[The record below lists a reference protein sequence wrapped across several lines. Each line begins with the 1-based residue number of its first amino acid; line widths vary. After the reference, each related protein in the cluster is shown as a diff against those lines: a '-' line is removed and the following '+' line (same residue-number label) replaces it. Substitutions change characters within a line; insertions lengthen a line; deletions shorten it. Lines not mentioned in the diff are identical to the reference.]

1 MPDLGFDKLGPFPI
15 LQIVGA
21 IIILSG
27 LALAVYRGTRDRRLS
42 IDQLPQ
48 PSSTR
53 WYFDGP
59 LKASLDSL
67 HDQYKV
73 LCSIDNEIERIGE
86 EFRNQTRLLEGVKQ
100 KLSEIRDQGIIRRR

>member
-1 MPDLGFDKLGPFPI
+1 MPDLGIDKLGPFPI

-86 EFRNQTRLLEGVKQ
+86 EFRNHTRLLD
-100 KLSEIRDQGIIRRR
+100 EIRNELRESNARGRRR

>member
-1 MPDLGFDKLGPFPI
+1 MPDLGIDKLGPFPI

-73 LCSIDNEIERIGE
+73 LCSIDNTVEKFGE
-86 EFRNQTRLLEGVKQ
+86 EFRNHTRLLE
-100 KLSEIRDQGIIRRR
+100 EIRNELRDARNRRR

>member
-1 MPDLGFDKLGPFPI
+1 MPDLGIDKLGPFPI

-21 IIILSG
+21 IIILAG

-42 IDQLPQ
+42 IDQLPV

-59 LKASLDSL
+59 LKASLDTL

-73 LCSIDNEIERIGE
+73 LCSIDNTVEKFGE
-86 EFRNQTRLLEGVKQ
+86 EFRNHTRLLE
-100 KLSEIRDQGIIRRR
+100 EIRDELRDARNRRR

>member
-1 MPDLGFDKLGPFPI
+1 MPDLGIDKLGPFPI

-21 IIILSG
+21 IIILAG

-42 IDQLPQ
+42 IDQMPLP
-48 PSSTR
+48 SNTR

-59 LKASLDSL
+59 LNAALETL

-73 LCSIDNEIERIGE
+73 LCSIDNEVEKHGE
-86 EFRNQTRLLEGVKQ
+86 EFRNQTRLLE
-100 KLSEIRDQGIIRRR
+100 EIRTELRESNIRGRRR

>member
-1 MPDLGFDKLGPFPI
+1 MPDLGIDKLGPFPI

-21 IIILSG
+21 IIILAG

-42 IDQLPQ
+42 MDQMPI
-48 PSSTR
+48 PSNTR

-59 LKASLDSL
+59 LNAALETL

-73 LCSIDNEIERIGE
+73 LCSIDNEVEKFGE
-86 EFRNQTRLLEGVKQ
+86 EFRIHRRLLEDIRQ
-100 KLSEIRDQGIIRRR
+100 KLVEIKDQGGRRR

>member
-1 MPDLGFDKLGPFPI
+1 MPDLGIDKLGPFPI

-21 IIILSG
+21 IIILAG

-42 IDQLPQ
+42 IDQMPV
-48 PSSTR
+48 PSNTR

-59 LKASLDSL
+59 LNASLESL

-73 LCSIDNEIERIGE
+73 LCSIDNEIEKIRE
-86 EFRNQTRLLEGVKQ
+86 EFRNHTRLLE
-100 KLSEIRDQGIIRRR
+100 EIKNELRDARNRRR

>member
-1 MPDLGFDKLGPFPI
+1 MPDLGNNQYGPFLVI
-15 LQIVGA
+15 LHAGVLLVLI
-21 IIILSG
+21 G
-27 LALAVYRGTRDRRLS
+27 LAFAVYRGTRDRRLS
-42 IDQLPQ
+42 IDQLPI

-73 LCSIDNEIERIGE
+73 LCSIDNTVEKFGE
-86 EFRNQTRLLEGVKQ
+86 EFRNHTRLLE
-100 KLSEIRDQGIIRRR
+100 EIRNELRDARNRRR